1 MKRMAMQHLSKGCYG
16 LGLPLCASL
25 ALFMGMGHA
34 ANALP
39 GQLNEEVEAWIQ
51 AHPTLRPASGE
62 KLLVRKSNTPAQRF
76 VFQASVFP
84 PGRVAP
90 VDSRGIIRTERIQ
103 LFDMVNGLNRNRFE
117 ESLRAIYG
125 LDIYQDYAQAE
136 PVFSYPTAYDVR
148 EARDRQT
155 PLQMALNGE
164 IRAGNRFGYWL
175 EIAQPATGK
184 AYSGHLVIFAKEYL
198 DKLETELRN
207 R

>member
-1 MKRMAMQHLSKGCYG
+1 MKRLANSVYG
-16 LGLPLCASL
+16 LGLSLCASL
-25 ALFMGMGHA
+25 GLLSIGGPA

-103 LFDMVNGLNRNRFE
+103 LFDMVNGVNRNRFE

-136 PVFSYPTAYDVR
+136 PVFSYPTPYDVR

-155 PLQMALNGE
+155 PLQMALQGE
-164 IRAGNRFGYWL
+164 IRSGNRFGYWL
-175 EIAQPATGK
+175 EIAQPADGK
-184 AYSGHLVIFAKEYL
+184 AYSGHLVVFAKEYL